1 MFLEIENTIN
11 YKANGRF
18 HMGYISIQIEPT
30 VKYATA
36 RVGNTQ
42 KVPTWR
48 TEAQL
53 VR

>member
-1 MFLEIENTIN
+1 MDGFTWGTLV
-11 YKANGRF
+11 
-18 HMGYISIQIEPT
+18 SQIEPT
-30 VKYATA
+30 VKYAIA